1 MESGYIVD
9 LCEILKEK
17 HNINKEKINSTT
29 LSGGTEFKRL
39 DLDPYVSF
47 RSAWLHTEAHLKTNT
62 KSKQTCMKH

>member
-17 HNINKEKINSTT
+17 NNINKEKINSTT

-39 DLDPYVSF
+39 DLDTYVSF
-47 RSAWLHTEAHLKTNT
+47 RSAWATY
-62 KSKQTCMKH
+62 